1 MEIFFNLVW
10 IALATVMVWQWKRCA
25 RQEGAGRWTQVAAMA
40 MLVLLLFPVI
50 SVSDDLRVAQN
61 LTEDEFSV
69 RRSLSA
75 ASDHPLDCVAAA
87 LPLDLFAGLPF
98 GLLGRVAPLRR
109 SAFVVGVPALSS
121 IQNRPPPTV

>member
-10 IALATVMVWQWKRCA
+10 IALATVMVWQWRRCA
-25 RQEGAGRWTQVAAMA
+25 RQEGAGRWTQVAAIA

-50 SVSDDLRVAQN
+50 SVSDDLRLAQN

-69 RRSLSA
+69 RRSLST
-75 ASDHPLDCVAAA
+75 ASDYPLDCAVAI
-87 LPLDLFAGLPF
+87 LPPNFFEGLPF
-98 GLLGRVAPLRR
+98 GLLGRIAPLRR
-109 SAFVVGVPALSS
+109 SIFVVGVPALSS